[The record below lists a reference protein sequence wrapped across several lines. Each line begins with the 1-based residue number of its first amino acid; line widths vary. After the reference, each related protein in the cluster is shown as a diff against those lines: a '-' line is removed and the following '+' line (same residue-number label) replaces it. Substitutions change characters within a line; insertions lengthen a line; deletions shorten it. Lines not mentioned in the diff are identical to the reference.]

1 MGSLKWLVLPTVF
14 VVKVSS
20 TCQVTIC
27 FFYIPRLI
35 FPSLSPLLVSIE
47 VPHGLWGLSTTREL
61 EKVVGGW
68 SCSPPAPG
76 GIQGYD

>member
-1 MGSLKWLVLPTVF
+1 MPGDISLF
-14 VVKVSS
+14 N
-20 TCQVTIC
+20 
-27 FFYIPRLI
+27 IPRLI
-35 FPSLSPLLVSIE
+35 FPSLSPLLVSIK
-47 VPHGLWGLSTTREL
+47 VLHGVWGLSSTREL